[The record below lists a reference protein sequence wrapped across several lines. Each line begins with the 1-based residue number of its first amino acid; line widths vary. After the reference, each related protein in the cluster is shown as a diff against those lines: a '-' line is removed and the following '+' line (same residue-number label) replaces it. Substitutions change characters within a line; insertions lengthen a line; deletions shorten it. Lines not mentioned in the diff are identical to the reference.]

1 MRLIDADALIHRF
14 CAERDAVEIEHAVD
28 IGYHNGLNMAASM
41 TINAST
47 IDAVEVVR
55 CKDCE
60 YCYIDLSGRD
70 AHLCMSKEV
79 GFIVRRKL
87 DDFCSYGERK
97 EQ

>member
-55 CKDCE
+55 CKDCATQAGCE
-60 YCYIDLSGRD
+60 PGQYLGDNG
-70 AHLCMSKEV
+70 
-79 GFIVRRKL
+79 
-87 DDFCSYGERK
+87 FCSYGERK
-97 EQ
+97 ENE